1 MSGCFFVTLGKVVQV
16 NNWEKSVEIM
26 QNTSANKPLRVISET
41 VEANEKQTGFYRIGK
56 IIVEFGHR
64 KIVTKEDLRS
74 CVPSWSIRIAMPECG
89 AA

>member
-1 MSGCFFVTLGKVVQV
+1 
-16 NNWEKSVEIM
+16 M

-41 VEANEKQTGFYRIGK
+41 IEANEKLTGFYRIGK

-74 CVPSWSIRIAMPECG
+74 CVPAGSIRIAMPERG

>member
-1 MSGCFFVTLGKVVQV
+1 
-16 NNWEKSVEIM
+16 M

-41 VEANEKQTGFYRIGK
+41 VEANEKLTGFSSIGK

-64 KIVTKEDLRS
+64 KIVTKEDQRS
-74 CVPSWSIRIAMPECG
+74 CVSLGSIRIAMPERG

>member
-1 MSGCFFVTLGKVVQV
+1 
-16 NNWEKSVEIM
+16 M

-64 KIVTKEDLRS
+64 KIVTKADLRS
-74 CVPSWSIRIAMPECG
+74 CVLAGSIRIAMPECG